1 MKEIPKIPNKII
13 QHDLKTLVENG
24 KITINTLSKVTRI
37 EKQWFEDY
45 ISEKEHIE
53 SISPDEIH
61 FITDFISIL
70 SLGMKIDDDSR
81 LKAIIEVLTQIY
93 EMNTDTIANC
103 IEIDRQII
111 ENFML
116 DSNLISMEEKYT
128 LSVKVMFLYYILKF
142 PKYDI
147 LN

>member
-1 MKEIPKIPNKII
+1 
-13 QHDLKTLVENG
+13 
-24 KITINTLSKVTRI
+24 
-37 EKQWFEDY
+37 
-45 ISEKEHIE
+45 
-53 SISPDEIH
+53 
-61 FITDFISIL
+61 
-70 SLGMKIDDDSR
+70 MKIDDDSR